1 MPPKHRRNRP
11 SAKTK
16 VRKVDQDLLSSQ
28 FSQSQISTQSQKFP
42 TVQRT
47 PQRRN
52 KAPKSLVKQHQTIL
66 SPKKKDDEI
75 EDELEEY
82 ESDESDN
89 DVHDENVDSEESII
103 EIESS
108 SDEEPSIKKQKK
120 SDDENTVNNTIK
132 PLTTYKTPLNTR
144 NWVPLT
150 EGSHAELSTLL
161 HLLIPPSLD
170 DMDSSYTKL
179 LKNDIIRPLSNKFST
194 IYLPPIHKYS
204 SKRVTRSSGD
214 FNINLLYQEQKRLLS
229 SYDINTKQ
237 LDTLTLQ
244 LLKEKEM
251 VATER
256 KYRNQLR
263 EKVNRWKQ
271 NKQKRIERLKNNLGD
286 SFNDL
291 KNSLDSK
298 NSGVDGA
305 DDLDM
310 VEDSEIE
317 SENEINNTD
326 DSKDDHVVELLT
338 KLNGQIDDISSF
350 TQGKRKFDVS
360 IKQLLNQL
368 QK

>member
-1 MPPKHRRNRP
+1 MPPKNRRNRP

-16 VRKVDQDLLSSQ
+16 VRKVDKDLLSSQ
-28 FSQSQISTQSQKFP
+28 FSQSQINSQSQKFP
-42 TVQRT
+42 NVQRT

-75 EDELEEY
+75 DEDVEEY
-82 ESDESDN
+82 ESNESDN
-89 DVHDENVDSEESII
+89 DSYDEHIESEESII
-103 EIESS
+103 EIDSS
-108 SDEEPSIKKQKK
+108 SDDEPFRKDQKRN
-120 SDDENTVNNTIK
+120 ENEDTVNKTVK
-132 PLTTYKTPLNTR
+132 PLTTYRTPLNTR

-150 EGSHAELSTLL
+150 EGSHSELSTLL

-170 DMDSSYTKL
+170 NMDPSYSKS
-179 LKNDIIRPLSNKFST
+179 LKNDVIRPLSDKFST

-204 SKRVTRSSGD
+204 SKRITRSSGD

-229 SYDINTKQ
+229 SYDINSKQ

-251 VATER
+251 LATER
-256 KYRNQLR
+256 KYRNQLK

-271 NKQKRIERLKNNLGD
+271 NKQKRIDRLKGNLGD
-286 SFNDL
+286 SF
-291 KNSLDSK
+291 KNIKDSLDSK
-298 NSGVDGA
+298 NSGMDGA

-310 VEDSEIE
+310 IEDSATD
-317 SENEINNTD
+317 SENESNETED
-326 DSKDDHVVELLT
+326 AEDEHVVELLT
-338 KLNGQIDDISSF
+338 KLNSQIDVLMSS
-350 TQGKRKFDVS
+350 TEGKRKFDLS
-360 IKQLLNQL
+360 LKQLLNQL